1 MVMLIIN
8 NGYWFILMYGTYNS
22 AAFLYLSYWGAVYL
36 TAEMRVK
43 FLKQLFE
50 QLIVQELHNNVEEK
64 YAESE

>member
-1 MVMLIIN
+1 
-8 NGYWFILMYGTYNS
+8 MYGTYNS